1 MLNLPPLR
9 TGAPRSEQGHLQ
21 PLDDVEIP
29 FAIVEGR
36 EPGPC
41 LLVTA
46 GVHGSEFCSIEAA
59 LRTIKTDPNSLR
71 GTLLVLPILNVR
83 GFKQRSIYVMPE
95 DGKNLNRMFPGKPDG
110 STSERLAHWLVTQV
124 YPHADAYLDLH
135 GGDLDESLVPFSL
148 FPSGSNASRELAAVF
163 GLPIAVAAGGEG
175 YTINAAHRVGVPS
188 VLAEVSG
195 NGLWDDAC
203 VGQMT
208 AGIQRVMHHLGMIAG
223 PVEAAP
229 QATPQIVTMW
239 VPPAPCDGLWYPA
252 KELSDPVGEEEALGE
267 IRDVFGKVLAT
278 IRSERAGLILY
289 RLTSLSVNQGE
300 ALLGVGTPTDRT

>member
-9 TGAPRSEQGHLQ
+9 TGQPRSEQGHLR

-29 FAIVEGR
+29 FSIVEGR
-36 EPGPC
+36 EQGPC
-41 LLVTA
+41 LLITA

-59 LRTIKTDPNSLR
+59 LRTMKADPDTLR

-148 FPSGSNASRELAAVF
+148 FPTGSDASRKLAAVF

-175 YTINAAHRVGVPS
+175 YTINAAHQVGVPS

-195 NGLWDDAC
+195 NGLWDEAS

-208 AGIQRVMHHLGMIAG
+208 AGIRRVMHHLGMTGG
-223 PVEAAP
+223 PAEPAP
-229 QATPQIVTMW
+229 QAAPQIVTMW

-252 KELSDPVGEEEALGE
+252 KELSDPVGEGDALGE

-278 IRSERAGLILY
+278 IRSERAGFILY